1 MTSALLVFDPLCGY
15 LKKASIGD
23 KEAAKA
29 LVNNISPKLF
39 RTAYRLLGNS
49 HDAEEATQETL
60 IKLWKIAKDWKTGN
74 AKIETWCYRV
84 LTNHCFD
91 KLRAKNR
98 YIFDEIDENV
108 QANEIHTDD
117 LMARG
122 EIRNQIDLAL
132 DKLPARQKT
141 AIIMTYFEGLGAK
154 DVAASLDCTIEAVES
169 LLARAKK
176 ALKQCLQEHDENFG
190 QNIMSFA
197 LN

>member
-1 MTSALLVFDPLCGY
+1 MCIRD
-15 LKKASIGD
+15 
-23 KEAAKA
+23 
-29 LVNNISPKLF
+29 
-39 RTAYRLLGNS
+39 R
-49 HDAEEATQETL
+49 
-60 IKLWKIAKDWKTGN
+60 
-74 AKIETWCYRV
+74 
-84 LTNHCFD
+84 
-91 KLRAKNR
+91 
-98 YIFDEIDENV
+98 
-108 QANEIHTDD
+108 IHTDD
-117 LMARG
+117 IIARG